1 MIGTVEVD
9 SSGDYILI
17 FPDELIAKVDWQ
29 IGDSLEWLDQG
40 DGSFILRKVEP
51 NDL

>member
-9 SSGDYILI
+9 SNGEYVLI
-17 FPDELIAKVDWQ
+17 FPDELIAQVYWQ
-29 IGDSLEWLDQG
+29 IGDTLEWVDQG
-40 DGSFILRKVEP
+40 DGSFILRKVKS